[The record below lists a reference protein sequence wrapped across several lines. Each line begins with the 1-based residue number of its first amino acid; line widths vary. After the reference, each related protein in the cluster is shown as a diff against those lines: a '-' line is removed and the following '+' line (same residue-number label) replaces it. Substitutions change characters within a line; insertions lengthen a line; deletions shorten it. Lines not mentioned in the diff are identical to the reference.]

1 LKRKTTSELLGTMN
15 FPKIKNLDRLG
26 DGGAFSEKT
35 RQSADLAIERE
46 RHVTSRHVASR
57 HVTSRQTP
65 VVQRMHGDLQQLNHY
80 SFHKYYQN
88 PLAYPLQ
95 RDVYPM
101 DYAIPTLKTT
111 VVRL

>member
-1 LKRKTTSELLGTMN
+1 MKRKTTSELLGTMN
-15 FPKIKNLDRLG
+15 FPKNKNLDRLG

-35 RQSADLAIERE
+35 SQSADLAIERE
-46 RHVTSRHVASR
+46 RHVTSR
-57 HVTSRQTP
+57 QTP
-65 VVQRMHGDLQQLNHY
+65 VVPRMHGDLQQLNHY
-80 SFHKYYQN
+80 SFHNYYQN